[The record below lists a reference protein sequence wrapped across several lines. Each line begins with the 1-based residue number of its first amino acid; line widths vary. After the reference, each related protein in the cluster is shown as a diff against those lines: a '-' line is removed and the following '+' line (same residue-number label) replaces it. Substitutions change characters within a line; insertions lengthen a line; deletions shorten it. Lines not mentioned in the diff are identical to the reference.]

1 MLALLR
7 KFFLLLILFMVATGT
22 YLSRQNSTDWREP
35 LWVQLYPING
45 DGQETT
51 SKYISKLER
60 DDFAAIEAFM
70 QRETQRYGVNMERPV
85 KIVMGQEIREQPP
98 APPANG
104 NPLQIGFWSLQLRWW
119 ASSVTGDQP
128 GPSPDIR
135 LFLVY
140 YDPQQTAT
148 VAHSLGLQKGL
159 LGIVNIFA
167 ARSQRHAN
175 NFIIAHEML
184 HTLGAS
190 DKYDWNTNLPL
201 YPGGFAN
208 PDKSP
213 LYPQSRA
220 EIMGGRI
227 PLSDTDAVMPAGL
240 KKTVVGA
247 ATALEIRWT
256 D

>member
-7 KFFLLLILFMVATGT
+7 KFTLLLILFMVAMGT

-45 DGQETT
+45 DGREATAD
-51 SKYISKLER
+51 YINKLER
-60 DDFAAIEAFM
+60 DNFLVIEQFM
-70 QRETQRYGVNMERPV
+70 QREAQRYGVDIERPV
-85 KIVMGQEIREQPP
+85 KIVMGEEIGEQPP
-98 APPANG
+98 APPVNG
-104 NPLQIGFWSLQLRWW
+104 NPLQIGFWSLKLRWW
-119 ASSVTGDQP
+119 ASGVTGDQP
-128 GPSPDIR
+128 GPAPDIR

-140 YDPQQTAT
+140 FDPQHTTT

-167 ARSQRHAN
+167 ARRQRNAN
-175 NFIIAHEML
+175 KFIIAHEML

-190 DKYDWNTNLPL
+190 DKYDWNTSLPL
-201 YPGGFAN
+201 YPIGFAD

-213 LYPQSRA
+213 LFPQTRA